1 MHWGRRGSRGA
12 KFLGSGRGRKG
23 GPRAEAVHT
32 FQGNKGG
39 LARGELVGKPAAR
52 AEVPRLDRL
61 SCVDI
66 SRSKRKPQMGAELIA
81 AAGRVREEEHPGGTG
96 RGARGCKD
104 FWGLDFVMN
113 RVLVCAGIDV
123 TQHILLILPGDLRWA
138 GGLPLGA
145 HA

>member
-12 KFLGSGRGRKG
+12 KFLGSGRGREG

-61 SCVDI
+61 AVWTPPETNGNH
-66 SRSKRKPQMGAELIA
+66 RWELS
-81 AAGRVREEEHPGGTG
+81 
-96 RGARGCKD
+96 
-104 FWGLDFVMN
+104 
-113 RVLVCAGIDV
+113 
-123 TQHILLILPGDLRWA
+123 
-138 GGLPLGA
+138 
-145 HA
+145 